1 MITLENIGEM
11 MMIQGARPERRAGT
25 PWGSPPPRP
34 PV

>member
-1 MITLENIGEM
+1 LLRRPGGEM
-11 MMIQGARPERRAGT
+11 MMIQAARPERRAGT